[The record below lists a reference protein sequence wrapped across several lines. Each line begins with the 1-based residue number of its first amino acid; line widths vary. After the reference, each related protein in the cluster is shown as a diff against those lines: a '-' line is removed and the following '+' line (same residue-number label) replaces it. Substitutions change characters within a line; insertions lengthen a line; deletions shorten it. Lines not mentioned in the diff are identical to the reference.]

1 MPSYVTQSDVE
12 AAIGV
17 TAVRELCD
25 DDGDGV
31 ADSSIVATMILRGS
45 AVARGLLMPG
55 FQGDTAIANIATDDE
70 VKDAI
75 ACVVAR
81 CMGRRK
87 PEFLS
92 SEGKGRFDTI
102 GNDAEKVLE
111 MMGKAHQRV
120 GAENTYGKNATL
132 GGSTNT
138 TTPVIHTFAASRTN
152 VSGSGGF

>member
-17 TAVRELCD
+17 TAVRDLCD

-31 ADSSIVATMILRGS
+31 ADSAIVATMILRGS
-45 AVARGLLMPG
+45 AIARGLLLQG
-55 FQGDTAIANIATDDE
+55 FGGDAAIANIATDDE

-75 ACVVAR
+75 ACLVAE
-81 CMGRRK
+81 CMGRRR

-92 SEGKGRFDTI
+92 STGVGRYDGIGKTAREVLKLKGKGH
-102 GNDAEKVLE
+102 E
-111 MMGKAHQRV
+111 RV

-132 GGSTNT
+132 SGSTNT